1 MDDDRLGRKPVTM
14 VVPNGAEVK
23 EAGRAPGAIR
33 ATALTYRYAGA
44 LPALNGIDLEIAV
57 GEVVAVVGPVGSGKS
72 TLLRVLAGVE
82 PPTSGTV
89 ELPWRRTSAGRLMIG
104 FAGEV
109 EPHFESMT
117 GRQNAIFFARA
128 AGLGRADASASVEE
142 HIAQLGLT
150 EDADRPV
157 SQYSFEARRRLLLVE
172 ALAHRPALTVLDN
185 PFLGLDQA
193 ARSALIHILRLQSA
207 KRGTVVVASHEL
219 SLIPELADRILFIHQ
234 GRIVTSGRV
243 AELLG
248 SIGQST
254 RIEITFERRPQRL
267 EAQFR
272 AGTRVVS
279 DGDPLVLETTRGAT
293 AVGEACSALIAVG
306 AVIKSVT
313 VRESDLAEVFRR
325 VTGTELEP

>member
-1 MDDDRLGRKPVTM
+1 M
-14 VVPNGAEVK
+14 VVPGPTEIK
-23 EAGRAPGAIR
+23 EGGRVPGAIR
-33 ATALTYRYAGA
+33 ASGLTYRYAGP

-57 GEVVAVVGPVGSGKS
+57 GEVVAVVGPLGSGKS
-72 TLLRVLAGVE
+72 TLLRVLAGLL
-82 PPTSGTV
+82 PPTAGTV
-89 ELPWRRTSAGRLMIG
+89 ELPWRRTSAGRLMVG

-128 AGLGRADASASVEE
+128 AGLRRADAAASVEE
-142 HIAQLGLT
+142 HITQLGLT

-157 SQYSFEARRRLLLVE
+157 SEYSFAARRRLLLVE

-219 SLIPELADRILFIHQ
+219 ALIPELADRILFIHE
-234 GRIVTSGRV
+234 GRIVTGGRV

-248 SIGQST
+248 TLGQST

-267 EAQFR
+267 DAQFR

-279 DGDPLVLETTRGAT
+279 DGDPLVLESSRGPT
-293 AVGEACSALIAVG
+293 AVGEACAALIAVG

-325 VTGTELEP
+325 VTGAELGS